1 MGARSNLDAGEGLV
15 LGCGLWFLL
24 AGGLVAIA
32 MVAVVF
38 LLGS

>member
-1 MGARSNLDAGEGLV
+1 MSTQSNPDPGEGLV

-24 AGGLVAIA
+24 AAGLATGA
-32 MVAVVF
+32 MIAVVF

>member
-1 MGARSNLDAGEGLV
+1 MATRSKLDAGEGLV

-24 AGGLVAIA
+24 AAGLAAIA

-38 LLGS
+38 LVGS